1 VVLNPETFGVSPIPI
16 VEDMVGE
23 YICGNASI
31 LTEPGIGTGQTPV
44 STEHVDEGTSGD
56 FFGAESTQ
64 PAVMRSMERV
74 IRMQMYATVRDDAF
88 LFFSRMVF
96 LL

>member
-1 VVLNPETFGVSPIPI
+1 
-16 VEDMVGE
+16 
-23 YICGNASI
+23 
-31 LTEPGIGTGQTPV
+31 
-44 STEHVDEGTSGD
+44 
-56 FFGAESTQ
+56 
-64 PAVMRSMERV
+64 MERV